1 MIARTNAHADSNKSN
16 YQHSSPTAGLQKH
29 SESPTFQ
36 QIQLVSNHWHPN
48 NPLASLGAQCT
59 RGFQQIQLPTRR
71 SNCVLAKIQ
80 GKSNIPANPTSEQ
93 PLDPQL
99 IIHYQLQALEPL
111 AHRNSSKS
119 NYQLSIPTVGLQ
131 KHRESPTF
139 QLIQLVS
146 NHWDKQP

>member
-16 YQHSSPTAGLQKH
+16 YQRSSPTAGLQKH

-93 PLDPQL
+93 PLDPDSSY
-99 IIHYQLQALEPL
+99 IV
-111 AHRNSSKS
+111 SSKS
-119 NYQLSIPTVGLQ
+119 WSHWHTGIPTN
-131 KHRESPTF
+131 PTTNSAF
-139 QLIQLVS
+139 QLWARKNTGKVQHS
-146 NHWDKQP
+146 S

>member
-16 YQHSSPTAGLQKH
+16 YQRSSPTAGLQKH

-93 PLDPQL
+93 PLGQTTMTRQSTKEYVCVCGTWLPTSWISWNVGL
-99 IIHYQLQALEPL
+99 PL
-111 AHRNSSKS
+111 CFCE
-119 NYQLSIPTVGLQ
+119 PTVGML
-131 KHRESPTF
+131 S
-139 QLIQLVS
+139 
-146 NHWDKQP
+146 W